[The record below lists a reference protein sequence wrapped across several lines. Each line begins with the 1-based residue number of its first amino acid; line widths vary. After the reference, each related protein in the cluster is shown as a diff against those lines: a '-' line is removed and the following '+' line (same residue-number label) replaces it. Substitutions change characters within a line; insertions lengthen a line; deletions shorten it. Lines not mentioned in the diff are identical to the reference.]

1 MFTQD
6 IYVGAHAY
14 SVPTVYA
21 MLDRGVC
28 VLMQEYVLAYKLHT
42 DSQRLET
49 KFQSLDKQ
57 IVQAANGPGMVQPHE
72 NYFKDEFVR
81 QQLSK

>member
-1 MFTQD
+1 
-6 IYVGAHAY
+6 
-14 SVPTVYA
+14 
-21 MLDRGVC
+21 
-28 VLMQEYVLAYKLHT
+28 MQEYVLAYKLHT

-72 NYFKDEFVR
+72 SYFKDQIVR
-81 QQLSK
+81 QKLAKKFCKLEYSDNQELCTLSLS